1 MAGAM
6 DAERIAG
13 TLAFLREAERLK
25 DVLRS
30 GSTSSG
36 RRESTAEHSWRLCL
50 MAMVFA
56 RDLPGIDLGR
66 LLRICIVHD
75 LGEALS
81 GDVPAVA
88 QTEGDGRA
96 ARERA
101 DLERLTAPLPPETRA
116 EILALAAEYEA
127 AATPEA
133 VLAKGFDKLET
144 ILQHSQG
151 ANPPGFDHAFNLRY
165 GRDRTD
171 AHPLLAAIRVMLDEA
186 TRARIAP
193 GGPPAPQQE

>member
-1 MAGAM
+1 MEM
-6 DAERIAG
+6 ERIAG

-30 GSTSSG
+30 GRTSSG
-36 RRESTAEHSWRLCL
+36 RPESAAEHTWRLCL

-56 RDLPGIDLGR
+56 REVPGVDLGR
-66 LLRICIVHD
+66 LLRICVVHD

-81 GDVPAVA
+81 GDVPAVE
-88 QTEGDGRA
+88 QTAEDGRA

-101 DLERLTAPLPPETRA
+101 DLARLSAPLPPDVRA
-116 EILALAAEYEA
+116 EILDLAAEYEA

-133 VLAKGFDKLET
+133 MLAKGFDKLET

-151 ANPPGFDHAFNLRY
+151 ANAPGFDYAFNLGYARE
-165 GRDRTD
+165 RTD
-171 AHPLLAAIRVMLDEA
+171 AHPLLAAIRGMLDEA

-193 GGPPAPQQE
+193 GGTSAPQER

>member
-1 MAGAM
+1 M
-6 DAERIAG
+6 DADRIAA

-30 GSTSSG
+30 GRTSGG
-36 RRESTAEHSWRLCL
+36 RPESTAEHTWRLCL

-56 RDLPGIDLGR
+56 RDLPGIDLSR

-81 GDVPAVA
+81 GDVPATD
-88 QTEGDGRA
+88 QTPDDGRA

-101 DLERLTAPLPPETRA
+101 DLERLTAPLPPAMRA

-127 AATPEA
+127 GVTPEA
-133 VLAKGFDKLET
+133 QLAKGFDKLET
-144 ILQHSQG
+144 LLQHSQG
-151 ANPPGFDHAFNLRY
+151 ANGPGFDYAFNLDY
-165 GRDRTD
+165 GRSRTD
-171 AHPLLAAIRVMLDEA
+171 AHPLLAAIRERIDAA
-186 TRARIAP
+186 TRARI
-193 GGPPAPQQE
+193 GDSAPQE

>member
-1 MAGAM
+1 M
-6 DAERIAG
+6 DADRIAA

-30 GSTSSG
+30 GRTSGG
-36 RRESTAEHSWRLCL
+36 RPESTAEHTWRLCL

-56 RDLPGIDLGR
+56 RDLPGIDLSR

-81 GDVPAVA
+81 GDVPATD
-88 QTEGDGRA
+88 QTPDDGRA

-101 DLERLTAPLPPETRA
+101 DLERLTAPLPPAMRA

-127 AATPEA
+127 GVTPEA
-133 VLAKGFDKLET
+133 QLAKGFDKLET
-144 ILQHSQG
+144 LLQHSQG
-151 ANPPGFDHAFNLRY
+151 ANGPGFDYAFNLDY
-165 GRDRTD
+165 GRSRTD
-171 AHPLLAAIRVMLDEA
+171 AHPLLAAIRERIDAA
-186 TRARIAP
+186 TRARL
-193 GGPPAPQQE
+193 GDSAPQE